1 MYKILLHKKAAKIYE
16 RLDEKSAAILNEGI
30 ESLKNNPFYGRNI
43 KRLKGDLEGKFRL
56 RIGKYR
62 VVYRVEKA
70 EKIIIIEDI
79 GRRGKVY

>member
-1 MYKILLHKKAAKIYE
+1 M
-16 RLDEKSAAILNEGI
+16 
-30 ESLKNNPFYGRNI
+30 KNNPFYGRNI

-56 RIGKYR
+56 RVGKYR
-62 VVYRVEKA
+62 VVYRVEKV